1 MKDIRWFWKFNR
13 KNSVFFILIWY
24 VSCKLNKILWVKSQK
39 SWTQNGLNV
48 KWVKRKIGLHDLHKY
63 PNFYYFS
70 LPSLHNSVLNV
81 YPVLNELFFSN
92 RGYNNRVRFYQKL
105 ILAAFWFIIIFFY
118 LVKYFLSRIKRL
130 IGVLWKSIV

>member
-1 MKDIRWFWKFNR
+1 MIDIRWFWKFNR

-39 SWTQNGLNV
+39 GWTQNGLNV
-48 KWVKRKIGLHDLHKY
+48 KWVKHRIGFHDLHKH

-70 LPSLHNSVLNV
+70 LPSLHNIVLNAS
-81 YPVLNELFFSN
+81 PILNVLFFSN
-92 RGYNNRVRFYQKL
+92 RGYNTRVHFYQKL
-105 ILAAFWFIIIFFY
+105 LLAAFWFIIIIFY

-130 IGVLWKSIV
+130 IGTLWKSIV